1 MLKGDSVKEVLNFEV
16 PLNRNGRYYFI
27 GYACFGSIMCW
38 LGELIY
44 EMGNVKLN
52 TINEMCLI
60 FEWY

>member
-1 MLKGDSVKEVLNFEV
+1 
-16 PLNRNGRYYFI
+16 
-27 GYACFGSIMCW
+27 

>member
-1 MLKGDSVKEVLNFEV
+1 MVVIFLLIAHIIVIWDQLCADWVS
-16 PLNRNGRYYFI
+16 
-27 GYACFGSIMCW
+27 
-38 LGELIY
+38 LIY